1 MLEEAVPA
9 GLAIEGLAIEG
20 LGDARRDV
28 RGSLLL
34 TRMTEAQSARVHALA
49 HSRPEEVG
57 FSRWLGNPHFGAAEL
72 RASLRSRTIER
83 CRGAA
88 HVLVLQDTSEINC
101 QAHAGRVRGLG
112 PVGNGRDRGLFVHA
126 LLAVAADG
134 TGGFGALDVLPYV
147 RTPRTDDYRR
157 RPIEAKESYRWIEG
171 LAIARELTAVAALV
185 TSVGDREKDIYEL
198 FARRPADEPC
208 HLLVRACRN
217 RKLADGQRLFDAM
230 AALPVGFGYRIT
242 VPPCR
247 PGQPARDARL
257 LVRWGALR
265 LRPPQRSRR
274 AASDELTLWAVEVS
288 EIEPGPGHTPG
299 AAVPARQRLHWRL
312 LTSHAIEEAAM
323 AAQVIDWYRQRW
335 HVEQLFR
342 LLKTQGLDIEA
353 GQTET
358 AAGLGKLAV
367 MSTHA
372 AARVQQL
379 VLARDGDT
387 PVPAGTL
394 FDPLEREVLAAVQP
408 QYEGRTEKQ
417 KNPHPPDTLAWAA
430 WIIARLGGWK
440 GYRHSEGPPGPLIM
454 RRGYQRFLALVEG
467 YRLATHLKNV
477 CKP

>member
-1 MLEEAVPA
+1 MMLREVVPA
-9 GLAIEGLAIEG
+9 GLAVHG
-20 LGDARRDV
+20 LGDARRDA

-34 TRMTEAQSARVHALA
+34 ARMIDAQSARVHALA
-49 HSRPEEVG
+49 HSRTEEVG
-57 FSRWLGNPHFGAAEL
+57 FSRWLGNEHFGPAEL
-72 RASLRSRTIER
+72 RAGLRARTIER

-112 PVGNGRDRGLFVHA
+112 PVGNGRDCGLFVHA

-134 TGGFGALDVLPYV
+134 TRGFGALDVLPYV

-157 RPIEAKESYRWIEG
+157 QPIEAKESYRWIEG
-171 LAIARELTAVAALV
+171 LAIARELTATAALV

-208 HLLVRACRN
+208 HVLVRACRN
-217 RKLADGQRLFDAM
+217 RRLADGRRLFEAM
-230 AALPVGFGYRIT
+230 ADLPAGFGYRIA
-242 VPPCR
+242 VPPRR
-247 PGQPARDARL
+247 PGPPARVANL

-265 LRPPQRSRR
+265 LCRPQRSRSTVE
-274 AASDELTLWAVEVS
+274 ALTLSAVEVV
-288 EIEPGPGHTPG
+288 EE
-299 AAVPARQRLHWRL
+299 AAPDAPPVPACQRIHWRL
-312 LTSHAIEEAAM
+312 LTSHAIGDAAM
-323 AAQVIDWYRQRW
+323 AARVIDWYRRRW

-342 LLKTQGLDIEA
+342 LLKVQGLDLEA
-353 GQTET
+353 SRAET

-372 AARVQQL
+372 AARIQQL
-379 VLARDGDT
+379 ILARDGET
-387 PVPAGTL
+387 PVPAGEL
-394 FDPLEREVLAAVQP
+394 FDPVERAVLAAVQP

-467 YRLATHLKNV
+467 YRLAAHPKDL
-477 CKP
+477 CKT

>member
-1 MLEEAVPA
+1 MLQEVVRED
-9 GLAIEGLAIEG
+9 LAIQG
-20 LGDARRDV
+20 LGDARRDA

-34 TRMTEAQSARVHALA
+34 ARMVDAQSAGVHALA
-49 HSRPEEVG
+49 QSRTEEVG
-57 FSRWLGNPHFGAAEL
+57 FSRWLGNPHFGTAEL
-72 RASLRSRTIER
+72 RVGLRASTIER
-83 CRGAA
+83 CAGAA

-134 TGGFGALDVLPYV
+134 TRGFGVLDVLPFV

-157 RPIEAKESYRWIEG
+157 QPIEAKESYRWIEG
-171 LAIARELTAVAALV
+171 LAIARTLTAAAAMV
-185 TSVGDREKDIYEL
+185 TSVGDREKDIDEL
-198 FARRPADEPC
+198 FARRPADQPC
-208 HLLVRACRN
+208 HVLVRACRN

-230 AALPVGFGYRIT
+230 AALPARFGYRIT
-242 VPPCR
+242 VPPRR
-247 PGQPARDARL
+247 PGQPARVANL
-257 LVRWGALR
+257 LVRWGMLR
-265 LRPPQRSRR
+265 LCPPQRSRR
-274 AASDELTLWAVEVS
+274 AASDALTLSAVEVS
-288 EIEPGPGHTPG
+288 EVEPAPGETP
-299 AAVPARQRLHWRL
+299 VPARQRICWRL
-312 LTSHAIEEAAM
+312 LTSHAIDEAAM
-323 AAQVIDWYRQRW
+323 AARVIDWYRQRW

-342 LLKTQGLDIEA
+342 LLKAQGLDLEA

-379 VLARDGDT
+379 VLARDGAT

-394 FDPLEREVLAAVQP
+394 FDPVERAVLAAVQP
-408 QYEGRTEKQ
+408 QYEGRTAKQ

-467 YRLATHLKNV
+467 YRLAAHPKDL